1 MLVTKEIIKRKFMD
15 FNSLY
20 FNSEL
25 PLCSFG
31 LLHSFKRFG
40 QFSFNK
46 NKWNKKKMTFKLLE
60 VSDYYDYDEHTLD
73 MVILHE
79 MIHYYLAYKFHD
91 FEENMS
97 HGASFVSFI
106 EEFNKKHNTEITVE
120 IRKTLN
126 RAPNKSYLGWWW
138 HNKLLG

>member
-1 MLVTKEIIKRKFMD
+1 MLITKEIIKRKFMD

-46 NKWNKKKMTFKLLE
+46 NKWNKKKMTFILLE

-91 FEENMS
+91 FEDNMS
-97 HGASFVSFI
+97 HGCHLFRSLRSSTRSI
-106 EEFNKKHNTEITVE
+106 IP
-120 IRKTLN
+120 ILRL
-126 RAPNKSYLGWWW
+126 RLG
-138 HNKLLG
+138 KL